1 MTKRDAIALMKKDA
15 GITSRQAEKAFVQ
28 LLWGM
33 KESMKNGEK
42 VTFSGLGSFSVKEF
56 QARIGRNPKTG
67 EKISVPPKKLPFF
80 KVGKELKERI
90 DNVEGAPPGAE

>member
-15 GITSRQAEKAFVQ
+15 GITAPQAEKAFLQ
-28 LLWGM
+28 LVYGM

-56 QARIGRNPKTG
+56 QARKGRNPKTG
-67 EKISVPPKKLPFF
+67 AIITIPLKK
-80 KVGKELKERI
+80 KVKFTPSQRFIEELV
-90 DNVEGAPPGAE
+90 NNSG

>member
-67 EKISVPPKKLPFF
+67 AIITIPLKKKIKFTPSQSFIE
-80 KVGKELKERI
+80 ELLNTNNSKP
-90 DNVEGAPPGAE
+90 AQA